1 MILDRPRLLAR
12 LAAGATVVTPNRRL
26 ARDLK
31 RAFDFFRQSA
41 GERVWRS
48 ADVLPWEAWL
58 ARSYQELPPANDT
71 PRLLSAL
78 QERTLWQQVIAESA
92 AAEAPQ
98 VRAEALAAGAGAAW
112 ALLHEYSQLAEVERA
127 AASDEQRAFADWA
140 SEYARRLRRLGAIS
154 AAQLPAL
161 LATRLPAAAAAP
173 LVIADVEP
181 PTPAAARLL
190 AALAAAG
197 TSVETA
203 PCQDEPIRAD
213 ACRVQCTDLAEQ
225 WRLAAAWARARLQ
238 ADREARIGIVVPDL
252 GAQRL
257 PLIAAL
263 TDALAPALRVWPQPQ
278 AARPFNVS
286 LGQSL
291 AQTALV
297 SCALALLDL
306 ADGELEIAG
315 IGGLLRSPFIAGG
328 AAGEPEW
335 ERRARLDLALRE
347 AGAWQL
353 SLEALRRAAIGA
365 DAPGGRGSDS
375 AALFADALTRIA
387 HRRSSVPRRQP
398 MSAWIAHCH
407 GVLADAGF
415 PGSRTLDSVEHQTH
429 ERWRALLAEVA
440 ALDGVLG
447 QIGFGEARARLRRA
461 AAETLFQPEGV
472 DAPVQVLGVLESA
485 QLEFDHLW
493 LASLSDERWP
503 PPPQPD
509 PWLPVALQ
517 RRWQL
522 PQASA
527 ELSLRQARRRLS
539 NWLAAARTVV
549 ASHAELEADRPQ
561 TPSPLIAALPL
572 RAATALAPASE
583 ALARQLANHR
593 PLAAQVDTLAPPLA
607 PEQAQALRGGT
618 RVVTD
623 QSACAFRAFATH
635 RLHAQPLPQPRPGLD
650 PMLRG
655 GLLHATLEAFW
666 RDLGSQ
672 AALRALGDGALH
684 ARLSACADAALDEL
698 ARSRAELRGPRLRDL
713 ERERLLR
720 AVHAWLQIEDQR
732 PPFSVLT
739 VEAQGRIALGGLA
752 LQIRPDRV
760 DRLDDGSLAI
770 IDYKTGRVAIGD
782 WLEARPQQ
790 PQLPLY
796 AVAFDSGQLAC
807 GRQRVGAVAFALLR
821 PGQYEL
827 RALAAAERLLPGAR
841 VVGAQ
846 ETLIAQPGWDG
857 LLADWS
863 AALVALARSFVGGEA
878 AVAPKSLVTS
888 CEHCA
893 LPPLCRIGERIDL
906 ATRLGS
912 ETQQAPDGEGADD

>member
-1 MILDRPRLLAR
+1 M
-12 LAAGATVVTPNRRL
+12 AAGATVVTPNRRL

-31 RAFDFFRQSA
+31 RAFDLARQSA

-48 ADVLPWEAWL
+48 ADVLPWDAWL
-58 ARSYQELPPANDT
+58 ARRYLELPPADDT

-78 QERTLWQQVIAESA
+78 QERALWQQVIAESGESA
-92 AAEAPQ
+92 VPAL
-98 VRAEALAAGAGAAW
+98 RAEALAAGAGDAW
-112 ALLHEYSQLAEVERA
+112 ALLHEHSQLVEVERA
-127 AASDEQRAFADWA
+127 AASDEQRAFAGWA
-140 SEYARRLRRLGAIS
+140 SEFARRLRRLGAIS

-161 LATRLPAAAAAP
+161 LATRLPPAATAP
-173 LVIADVEP
+173 LVIADVDP

-197 TSVETA
+197 TPVEVA
-203 PCQDEPIRAD
+203 ACRESPMRAD
-213 ACRVQCTDLAEQ
+213 ACRVRCTDSAHEWQ
-225 WRLAAAWARARLQ
+225 LAAAWARAHLL
-238 ADREARIGIVVPDL
+238 AEREARIGIVVPDL
-252 GAQRL
+252 GAQRG

-263 TDALAPALRVWPQPQ
+263 TDALVPALRVWPQQQ
-278 AARPFNVS
+278 APRPFNVS
-286 LGQSL
+286 LGLPL
-291 AQTALV
+291 ARAPLV
-297 SCALALLDL
+297 TCALALLDL
-306 ADGELEIAG
+306 TEGELATDR

-328 AAGEPEW
+328 APGEPEW

-365 DAPGGRGSDS
+365 GAPGGPGSDA
-375 AALFADALTRIA
+375 AALLASALTRIA
-387 HRRSSVPRRQP
+387 QRRSAAPRRQS

-429 ERWRALLAEVA
+429 ERWRTLLAEVA

-447 QIGFGEARARLRRA
+447 QVGFGEALAQLRRA
-461 AAETLFQPEGV
+461 AAETLFQPESV

-493 LASLSDERWP
+493 LASLSDDRWP
-503 PPPQPD
+503 QPPQPD
-509 PWLPVALQ
+509 PWLPLALQ

-527 ELSLRQARRRLS
+527 EQSLRQARRRLS
-539 NWLAAARTVV
+539 SWLAAARTVV

-561 TPSPLIAALPL
+561 GPSPLIAALPL
-572 RAATALAPASE
+572 RAACELAPASE
-583 ALARQLANHR
+583 PLARRLAHGA
-593 PLAAQVDTLAPPLA
+593 PLVALVDDVRAPPVALVQA
-607 PEQAQALRGGT
+607 PACAGAGYGWRGGT
-618 RVVTD
+618 RVLSD
-623 QSACAFRAFATH
+623 QSACAFRAFAVH

-672 AALRALGDGALH
+672 AALRALDDGALH
-684 ARLSACADAALDEL
+684 ARLLACVDAALDDL
-698 ARSRAELRGPRLRDL
+698 ARRRADLFGARLREL

-720 AVHAWLQIEDQR
+720 TVHAWLQIEDAR

-739 VEAQGRIALGGLA
+739 VEAQGRIDLGGLA

-782 WLEARPQQ
+782 WLDARPQQ

-796 AVAFDSGQLAC
+796 AVAFDGGQLAC
-807 GRQRVGAVAFALLR
+807 GRQRIGAVAYALLR
-821 PGQYEL
+821 PGQCGL
-827 RALAAAERLLPGAR
+827 RALAAADDLLPGAR

-846 ETLIAQPGWDG
+846 DALIAQPGWDG
-857 LLADWS
+857 LLADWR
-863 AALVALARSFVGGEA
+863 AALEALAQGFIGGDA
-878 AVAPKSLVTS
+878 AVAPKSIARS

-893 LPPLCRIGERIDL
+893 LPPLCRIDERVDL
-906 ATRLGS
+906 AARLAV
-912 ETQQAPDGEGADD
+912 EAQAEHEGEGADD